1 MSIAGYL
8 TSRNNTELRMPKSGV
23 SSSNRGKNTQE
34 KNIHDDTQ
42 SIRYQGPV
50 LTGEKSVEQGQR
62 DDVIR
67 AASHRG
73 NLYSRVVDRD
83 LPLREHP
90 PAAPGTS
97 VLPSE
102 SRPRKSGPEI
112 IWKHKRNA
120 KN

>member
-8 TSRNNTELRMPKSGV
+8 TSRNNAELRIPKSGAP
-23 SSSNRGKNTQE
+23 SNEKNTH
-34 KNIHDDTQ
+34 KDTL
-42 SIRYQGPV
+42 SIRYEGPV

-73 NLYSRVVDRD
+73 NLYNNIVDRD

-90 PAAPGTS
+90 PAVPGRS

-102 SRPRKSGPEI
+102 SKLGKRGPEI
-112 IWKHKRNA
+112 IWKPKRSTR
-120 KN
+120 